1 MQHAFAPETQVTLSL
16 WTTFPPPHLLH
27 LNNLWMSH
35 IAMLFVHMGRVLGDE
50 LDRTGK
56 RNSQAAAET
65 LAVAEEYD

>member
-1 MQHAFAPETQVTLSL
+1 
-16 WTTFPPPHLLH
+16 
-27 LNNLWMSH
+27 MSH